1 MAQLPYMISASAVLK
16 ILEKIKEAP
25 TPSKF
30 TQNYL
35 STTLGFEGA
44 NDKAFIS
51 YAKSLGFIDAAG
63 IPSSLYKQFR
73 NPTLSQGALAK
84 GLMNAYK
91 PLYDRNERFYELNKT
106 KLHELVC
113 AETGLDHD
121 NITAK
126 RITNTF
132 LEAKKLADFSSIDGT
147 EPDDDSEENGEPE
160 ETTEPQGE
168 EPIKTVTQHH
178 VGKLGLAY
186 NINLILPNTDDPKV
200 FNAIFKSLKE
210 NLL

>member
-1 MAQLPYMISASAVLK
+1 MAQIPYMVSASVARK

-30 TQNYL
+30 SPDYL
-35 STTLGFEGA
+35 STTLGFTGA
-44 NDKAFIS
+44 NDKAFVTF
-51 YAKSLGFIDAAG
+51 AKSLGFLDQSG
-63 IPSSLYKQFR
+63 IPTDLYKQFR
-73 NPTLSQGALAK
+73 NPSQSSAALAK
-84 GLMNAYK
+84 GLMRAYK
-91 PLYDRNERFYELNKT
+91 PLYNRNENFYNLKKE
-106 KLHELVC
+106 KLLELVC
-113 AETGLDHD
+113 AETGYDHD

-132 LEAKKLADFSSIDGT
+132 FEVRKLSDFNKLHDEIEKETIEEESDAEEQGAYGT
-147 EPDDDSEENGEPE
+147 DMLSA
-160 ETTEPQGE
+160 Q
-168 EPIKTVTQHH
+168 QHI
-178 VGKLGLAY
+178 GKLGLAY

>member
-1 MAQLPYMISASAVLK
+1 MAQLPYMISASSVRK
-16 ILEKIKEAP
+16 ILEKIKEAATP
-25 TPSKF
+25 TKF

-51 YAKSLGFIDAAG
+51 FAKSLGFLDASG
-63 IPSSLYKQFR
+63 VPTTRYKQFR
-73 NPTLSQGALAK
+73 TPSLSGGALAR
-84 GLMNAYK
+84 GLVDAYK
-91 PLYDRNERFYELNKT
+91 PLYERNERFYDLNKQ

-121 NITAK
+121 NVTAK

-132 LEAKKLADFSSIDGT
+132 LEAKKLAKFSDIEGGEEFDDT
-147 EPDDDSEENGEPE
+147 EDEAAHE
-160 ETTEPQGE
+160 ETTTF
-168 EPIKTVTQHH
+168 KTERTANEQHI
-178 VGKLGLAY
+178 GKLGLSY

>member
-1 MAQLPYMISASAVLK
+1 MAQLPYMISASAARK

-35 STTLGFEGA
+35 SATLGFEGA
-44 NDKAFIS
+44 NDKAFVS
-51 YAKSLGFIDAAG
+51 YAKSLGFLDAAG
-63 IPSSLYKQFR
+63 VPTTLYKQFR
-73 NPTLSQGALAK
+73 NPSLSAGALAR
-84 GLMNAYK
+84 GLMSAYK
-91 PLYDRNERFYELNKT
+91 PLYERNERFYELSKP
-106 KLHELVC
+106 KFLELVC

-132 LEAKKLADFSSIDGT
+132 LEVKKRANFAEIEGSIQAD
-147 EPDDDSEENGEPE
+147 EVEEDQQIED
-160 ETTEPQGE
+160 QGMTSGRDASNLKDR
-168 EPIKTVTQHH
+168 I
-178 VGKLGLAY
+178 GKLGLSY

-200 FNAIFKSLKE
+200 FNAIFKSLKD

>member
-1 MAQLPYMISASAVLK
+1 MAQLPYMISASVTRK

-44 NDKAFIS
+44 NDKAFVS
-51 YAKSLGFIDAAG
+51 YAKSLGFIDVAG
-63 IPSSLYKQFR
+63 IPTTLYKQFR
-73 NPTLSQGALAK
+73 NPNLSAGSLAR

-91 PLYDRNERFYELNKT
+91 PLYKKNERFYELSKE
-106 KLHELVC
+106 KLLELVC
-113 AETGLDHD
+113 SETSLDHD

-132 LEAKKLADFSSIDGT
+132 LEVKKLANFAEIDGSVQADDT
-147 EPDDDSEENGEPE
+147 EEDQQEEQVTSAPDNGMDLH
-160 ETTEPQGE
+160 Q
-168 EPIKTVTQHH
+168 Q
-178 VGKLGLAY
+178 VGRLGLSY

>member
-1 MAQLPYMISASAVLK
+1 MAQLPYMISASVARK

-30 TQNYL
+30 TPNYL

-44 NDKAFIS
+44 NDKAFVS
-51 YAKSLGFIDAAG
+51 YAKSLGFLDAAG
-63 IPSSLYKQFR
+63 GPTTLYKQFR
-73 NPTLSQGALAK
+73 NPNLSAGALAR
-84 GLMNAYK
+84 GLRSAYK
-91 PLYDRNERFYELNKT
+91 PLYERNERFYELSKQ
-106 KLHELVC
+106 KFLELVC
-113 AETGLDHD
+113 EETGYDHD

-132 LEAKKLADFSSIDGT
+132 LEVKKLANFSEIDGSVQA
-147 EPDDDSEENGEPE
+147 DDAEEDEQE
-160 ETTEPQGE
+160 EVQEVSTDGDAVSFRHQ
-168 EPIKTVTQHH
+168 
-178 VGKLGLAY
+178 VGKLGLSY

-200 FNAIFKSLKE
+200 FNAIFKSLKD